1 MYRLYK
7 NQPVY
12 WEFIRELRNME
23 GVREGFI
30 QQEHIDSATHR
41 SYMEN
46 YGECYYIC
54 LDEGTPVGYVG
65 VIATDIRVATHPD
78 HQKKGVAQFMI
89 NELMTMHPDSIA
101 KVKIDNEASLNLFQS
116 CGFAKKYYILERE

>member
-1 MYRLYK
+1 MNTTSIPDEVDVL
-7 NQPVY
+7 
-12 WEFIRELRNME
+12 
-23 GVREGFI
+23 
-30 QQEHIDSATHR
+30 HIA
-41 SYMEN
+41 
-46 YGECYYIC
+46 
-54 LDEGTPVGYVG
+54 GYD
-65 VIATDIRVATHPD
+65 AY